1 MVCGEY
7 DMKYLRL
14 MRYLII
20 LIIVFTAFKVSGKEL
35 EMLDMWYSED
45 VTRVDVGETITW
57 KPTVGGHNVHFVAWP
72 EEYKMTQKPSG
83 RIGQEYTITLTEP
96 GIYVYLCTPHVR
108 HGMISFIIVGDDISN
123 KDQIAETLL
132 FGKSQTKLDE
142 FVESL

>member
-1 MVCGEY
+1 
-7 DMKYLRL
+7 MKNQYVTMLL
-14 MRYLII
+14 F
-20 LIIVFTAFKVSGKEL
+20 VFLLVITTNANTKEL

-57 KPTVGGHNVHFVAWP
+57 KPTVGGHNVQFIAWP
-72 EEYKMTQKPSG
+72 EEFKMTQKPSG

-123 KDQIAETLL
+123 KDKIADIML

-142 FVESL
+142 FIESL

>member
-1 MVCGEY
+1 MNQYVT
-7 DMKYLRL
+7 M
-14 MRYLII
+14 I
-20 LIIVFTAFKVSGKEL
+20 LFVFLLVVTTVANTKEL
-35 EMLDMWYSED
+35 EMLEIWYSED

-123 KDQIAETLL
+123 KRQIADTML

-142 FVESL
+142 FIESL

>member
-1 MVCGEY
+1 
-7 DMKYLRL
+7 
-14 MRYLII
+14 MRYLFF
-20 LIIVFTAFKVSGKEL
+20 LIIAFIVFAIFTISPAFSKEL

-45 VTRVDVGETITW
+45 VTRVEVGETITW

-132 FGKSQTKLDE
+132 FGKSQTKLNE
-142 FVESL
+142 FIESL

>member
-1 MVCGEY
+1 
-7 DMKYLRL
+7 MKNQYITMLL
-14 MRYLII
+14 F
-20 LIIVFTAFKVSGKEL
+20 VFLLVVTTNANTKEL

-123 KDQIAETLL
+123 KDQIADTML

-142 FVESL
+142 FIESL

>member
-1 MVCGEY
+1 
-7 DMKYLRL
+7 MKNQYVTMLL
-14 MRYLII
+14 F
-20 LIIVFTAFKVSGKEL
+20 VFLLVITTNANTKEL

>member
-1 MVCGEY
+1 
-7 DMKYLRL
+7 
-14 MRYLII
+14 MRQRDYEKPICNYFII
-20 LIIVFTAFKVSGKEL
+20 CIFINCFYKCKTKEL

>member
-1 MVCGEY
+1 MR
-7 DMKYLRL
+7 YLRL

-20 LIIVFTAFKVSGKEL
+20 LIMVFTAFKVSGKEL

-45 VTRVDVGETITW
+45 VTRVEVGETITW

>member
-1 MVCGEY
+1 
-7 DMKYLRL
+7 MKNQYVTILL
-14 MRYLII
+14 FVFLLI
-20 LIIVFTAFKVSGKEL
+20 VSTNANTKEL

-83 RIGQEYTITLTEP
+83 KIGQEYTITLTEP

>member
-7 DMKYLRL
+7 DM
-14 MRYLII
+14 RYLFF
-20 LIIVFTAFKVSGKEL
+20 LIVAFIVFAIFTISPAFSKEL

-83 RIGQEYTITLTEP
+83 KIGQEYTITLTEP

>member
-1 MVCGEY
+1 
-7 DMKYLRL
+7 MKNQYVTILL
-14 MRYLII
+14 FVFLLI
-20 LIIVFTAFKVSGKEL
+20 VSTNANTKEL

>member
-1 MVCGEY
+1 
-7 DMKYLRL
+7 MKNQYVTMLL
-14 MRYLII
+14 F
-20 LIIVFTAFKVSGKEL
+20 VFLLVVTTMANTKEL

>member
-1 MVCGEY
+1 
-7 DMKYLRL
+7 
-14 MRYLII
+14 MRYLFF
-20 LIIVFTAFKVSGKEL
+20 LIIAFIVFAIFTISPAFSKEL

-45 VTRVDVGETITW
+45 VTRVEVGETITW

-123 KDQIAETLL
+123 KDQIADTML

>member
-1 MVCGEY
+1 MNQYVT
-7 DMKYLRL
+7 M
-14 MRYLII
+14 I
-20 LIIVFTAFKVSGKEL
+20 LFVFLLVVTTMANTKEL
-35 EMLDMWYSED
+35 EMLDIWYSED

-57 KPTVGGHNVHFVAWP
+57 KHTVGGHNVHFVAWP

>member
-1 MVCGEY
+1 MNQYVT
-7 DMKYLRL
+7 M
-14 MRYLII
+14 I
-20 LIIVFTAFKVSGKEL
+20 LFVFLLVVTTMANTKEL

-132 FGKSQTKLDE
+132 FGKSQTKLNE
-142 FVESL
+142 FIESL

>member
-1 MVCGEY
+1 
-7 DMKYLRL
+7 
-14 MRYLII
+14 MRYLFF
-20 LIIVFTAFKVSGKEL
+20 LIIAFIVFAIFTISPAFSKEL

-123 KDQIAETLL
+123 KDQIADTML

>member
-1 MVCGEY
+1 MN
-7 DMKYLRL
+7 KYVT
-14 MRYLII
+14 MI
-20 LIIVFTAFKVSGKEL
+20 LFVFLLVVTTVANTKEL

>member
-1 MVCGEY
+1 
-7 DMKYLRL
+7 MKNQYVTMLL
-14 MRYLII
+14 F
-20 LIIVFTAFKVSGKEL
+20 VFLLVITTNANTKEL

-57 KPTVGGHNVHFVAWP
+57 KPTVGGHNVQFVAWP
-72 EEYKMTQKPSG
+72 EEFKMTQKPSG

-123 KDQIAETLL
+123 KDKIADTML

-142 FVESL
+142 FIESL

>member
-7 DMKYLRL
+7 DM
-14 MRYLII
+14 RYLFF
-20 LIIVFTAFKVSGKEL
+20 LIIAFIVFAIFTISPAFSKEL

>member
-1 MVCGEY
+1 
-7 DMKYLRL
+7 MKYLRL

>member
-1 MVCGEY
+1 MNQYVT
-7 DMKYLRL
+7 M
-14 MRYLII
+14 I
-20 LIIVFTAFKVSGKEL
+20 LFVFLLVVTTMANTKEL

-45 VTRVDVGETITW
+45 VTRVEVGETITW

>member
-1 MVCGEY
+1 
-7 DMKYLRL
+7 
-14 MRYLII
+14 MRYLFF
-20 LIIVFTAFKVSGKEL
+20 LIIAFIVFAIFTISPAFSKEL

-123 KDQIAETLL
+123 KRQIADTML

-142 FVESL
+142 FIESL

>member
-1 MVCGEY
+1 
-7 DMKYLRL
+7 MKQYVT
-14 MRYLII
+14 MI
-20 LIIVFTAFKVSGKEL
+20 LFVFLLVVTTVANTKEL

>member
-1 MVCGEY
+1 
-7 DMKYLRL
+7 MKNQYVT
-14 MRYLII
+14 I
-20 LIIVFTAFKVSGKEL
+20 LLFVFLLVVTTMANTKEL

-45 VTRVDVGETITW
+45 VTRVEVGETITW

>member
-1 MVCGEY
+1 MNQYVT
-7 DMKYLRL
+7 M
-14 MRYLII
+14 I
-20 LIIVFTAFKVSGKEL
+20 LFVFLLVVTTMANTKEL

-45 VTRVDVGETITW
+45 VTRVEVGETITW
-57 KPTVGGHNVHFVAWP
+57 KPTVGGHNVQFVAWP
-72 EEYKMTQKPSG
+72 EEFKMTQKPSG

-123 KDQIAETLL
+123 KDQIADTML

-142 FVESL
+142 FIESL

>member
-1 MVCGEY
+1 MNQYVT
-7 DMKYLRL
+7 M
-14 MRYLII
+14 I
-20 LIIVFTAFKVSGKEL
+20 LFVFLLVVTTMANTKEL

-108 HGMISFIIVGDDISN
+108 HGMISFIIVGDDISK

>member
-1 MVCGEY
+1 MNQYVT
-7 DMKYLRL
+7 M
-14 MRYLII
+14 I
-20 LIIVFTAFKVSGKEL
+20 LFVFLLVVTTVANTKEL

-45 VTRVDVGETITW
+45 VTRVEVGETITW

>member
-1 MVCGEY
+1 
-7 DMKYLRL
+7 
-14 MRYLII
+14 MRYLFF
-20 LIIVFTAFKVSGKEL
+20 LIIAFIVFAIFTISPAFSKEL

>member
-7 DMKYLRL
+7 DM
-14 MRYLII
+14 RYLFF
-20 LIIVFTAFKVSGKEL
+20 LIIAFIVFAIFTISPAFSKEL

-72 EEYKMTQKPSG
+72 EEYEMTQKPSG

>member
-1 MVCGEY
+1 MNQYVT
-7 DMKYLRL
+7 M
-14 MRYLII
+14 I
-20 LIIVFTAFKVSGKEL
+20 LFVFLLVVTTMANTKEL

-123 KDQIAETLL
+123 KDQIADTKL

-142 FVESL
+142 FIESL

>member
-1 MVCGEY
+1 
-7 DMKYLRL
+7 
-14 MRYLII
+14 MRYLFF
-20 LIIVFTAFKVSGKEL
+20 LIIAFIVFAIFTISPAFSKEL

-142 FVESL
+142 FIESL

>member
-1 MVCGEY
+1 MNQYVT
-7 DMKYLRL
+7 M
-14 MRYLII
+14 I
-20 LIIVFTAFKVSGKEL
+20 LFVFLLVVTTMANTKEL

-57 KPTVGGHNVHFVAWP
+57 KPTVGGHNVQFVAWP
-72 EEYKMTQKPSG
+72 EEFKMTQKPSG

-123 KDQIAETLL
+123 KDQIADTML

-142 FVESL
+142 FIESL

>member
-1 MVCGEY
+1 MNQYVT
-7 DMKYLRL
+7 M
-14 MRYLII
+14 I
-20 LIIVFTAFKVSGKEL
+20 LFVFLLVVTTMANTKEL

-108 HGMISFIIVGDDISN
+108 HGMISFIIVVDDISN

>member
-1 MVCGEY
+1 MIRQFVT
-7 DMKYLRL
+7 
-14 MRYLII
+14 I
-20 LIIVFTAFKVSGKEL
+20 LIFVFLLVITTNANTKEL

-45 VTRVDVGETITW
+45 VTRVEVGETITW

-83 RIGQEYTITLTEP
+83 KIGQEYTITLTEP

>member
-1 MVCGEY
+1 
-7 DMKYLRL
+7 
-14 MRYLII
+14 MRYLFF
-20 LIIVFTAFKVSGKEL
+20 LIIAFIVFAIFTISPAFSKEL

-45 VTRVDVGETITW
+45 VTRVEVGETITW

>member
-1 MVCGEY
+1 
-7 DMKYLRL
+7 MKYLFF
-14 MRYLII
+14 LIVAF
-20 LIIVFTAFKVSGKEL
+20 IVFAIFTISPAFSKEL

>member
-1 MVCGEY
+1 
-7 DMKYLRL
+7 MKQYVT
-14 MRYLII
+14 MI
-20 LIIVFTAFKVSGKEL
+20 LFVFLLVVTTVANTKEL

-72 EEYKMTQKPSG
+72 EEYEMTQKPSG

-123 KDQIAETLL
+123 KRQIADTML

-142 FVESL
+142 FIESL